1 MDKKELYALLKQY
14 RAGTLD
20 MENLSRLRHFLDTEE
35 GRCMLS
41 ETWDDKF
48 EPPHY
53 VEDDFIQ
60 SRVFQNITDDQ
71 RIKPILY
78 PHKSFFR
85 NSWYKIAVAAAF
97 LLFGVVGALW
107 WYTNDTEMENRLSIQ
122 PTDTILPGSNK
133 ARIQFEDGSFIEL
146 DQITTD
152 TVLADKGLHIF
163 KRADGSVSYAYD
175 DNGATQK
182 ELYNTIVT
190 PRGGE
195 YSLTLPDGSKV
206 WLNAATKLKYPLKFA
221 KDSRTVELEGEAYFE
236 VAKQKSEHT
245 AVPFY
250 VSSGTQK
257 IEVLGTQFNVNT
269 YGSTYKTT
277 LIEGR
282 IAMHYTGIAKAK
294 ILTPS
299 QQALHSVA
307 TGANTVQV
315 VDPNYSIAWRSGK
328 FAFDNVSIY
337 EVMDEIARW
346 YDVEVDFEG
355 DMSQVR
361 YSGSISRFEKF
372 EQLLQLIEW
381 TDLVTFKVH
390 GRRITVMK

>member
-1 MDKKELYALLKQY
+1 MDKKELYTLLKQY
-14 RAGTLD
+14 RAGTLCV
-20 MENLSRLRHFLDTEE
+20 EGQARLRDFLDTEE
-35 GRCMLS
+35 GRNMLS
-41 ETWDDKF
+41 EIWDEEF
-48 EPPHY
+48 EPSHY
-53 VEDDFIQ
+53 VDDDDIQ
-60 SRVFQNITDDQ
+60 LRVFQKITKDQ
-71 RIKPILY
+71 RIKPILSRNT
-78 PHKSFFR
+78 SFFR
-85 NSWYKIAVAAAF
+85 NSWYKRAVAAAF
-97 LLFGVVGALW
+97 LILGVGGVLW
-107 WYTNDTEMENRLSIQ
+107 WYSNDAEMADRLSIQ
-122 PTDTILPGSNK
+122 STGTILPGSNK

-152 TVLADKGLHIF
+152 TVLVDKGLHIF
-163 KRADGSVSYAYD
+163 KREDGSISYAYD
-175 DNGATQK
+175 DNHATRK

-195 YSLTLPDGSKV
+195 YSLTLPDGTKV
-206 WLNAATKLKYPLKFA
+206 WLNAATKLKYPLTFA
-221 KDSRTVELEGEAYFE
+221 KNSRTVELEGEAYFE
-236 VAKQKSEHT
+236 VAKQKNNNS

-269 YGSTYKTT
+269 HGSTYKTT
-277 LIEGR
+277 LIEGS
-282 IAMHYTGIAKAK
+282 IAMHYDGVAKAK
-294 ILTPS
+294 ILVPS
-299 QQALHSVA
+299 QQALHSIT
-307 TGANTVQV
+307 TGANTVQL
-315 VDPNYSIAWRSGK
+315 VDPYYSIAWRSGK